1 MIDAITANR
10 FGAVALAATDAS
22 VEAIASVSGHGTS
35 GAAALTVIYEHGR
48 IDIGRLALALD
59 LTHSGAVRLVD
70 RLSTDGLVR
79 RHPGTDKRH
88 VLVKLTR
95 RGEARRRAMMR
106 ERAAVLRDMLGV
118 LTKEERARLARFL
131 DRILHH
137 LVECDARWDKLCR
150 LCDFDDCVR
159 RDCPVS
165 SHKSDNSKPTAT
177 RA

>member
-10 FGAVALAATDAS
+10 FGAVALATTDAS
-22 VEAIASVSGHGTS
+22 VEAVASASGHGAS

-59 LTHSGAVRLVD
+59 LSHSGAVRLVD
-70 RLSTDGLVR
+70 RLTADGLVWR
-79 RHPGTDKRH
+79 RQGTDKRH
-88 VLVKLTR
+88 VLVRLTR

-106 ERAAVLRDMLGV
+106 ERAAVLRKILGV
-118 LTKEERARLARFL
+118 LTKDERARLARFL
-131 DRILHH
+131 DKILHSM
-137 LVECDARWDKLCR
+137 VECGGRWDNLCR
-150 LCDFDDCVR
+150 LCDFDDCGR

-165 SHKSDNSKPTAT
+165 SHKSDYSKPAAT